1 MSTAQLSSSSRL
13 VLTFTSDMGWSSVVQ
28 QRFERGPHSNLF
40 HTLLQSSAPACHSC
54 LCIHQMV
61 ADSLLCERCSC
72 SAKTCAAPCLNAV
85 RICRSRA
92 LYLTRHGKLHRGET
106 FALS

>member
-13 VLTFTSDMGWSSVVQ
+13 VVTFTSDTGWSSSDLIMDHTQ
-28 QRFERGPHSNLF
+28 TFRN
-40 HTLLQSSAPACHSC
+40 TLLQSRAPACHSC
-54 LCIHQMV
+54 LGIHQMV

-72 SAKTCAAPCLNAV
+72 SANTCAATCLNAV

-92 LYLTRHGKLHRGET
+92 LCLRRHGKLHRGET